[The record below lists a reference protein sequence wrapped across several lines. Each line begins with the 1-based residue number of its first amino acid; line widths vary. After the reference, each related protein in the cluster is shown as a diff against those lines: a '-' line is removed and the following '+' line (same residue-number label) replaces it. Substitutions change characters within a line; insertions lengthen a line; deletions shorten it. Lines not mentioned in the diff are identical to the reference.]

1 MTDHGM
7 DRCHLRG
14 PKRDAL
20 HAVLCAVGYNIRWLL
35 RLIVKKGSC
44 LLPACGLT

>member
-7 DRCHLRG
+7 DRCHFMVAR
-14 PKRDAL
+14 RDAL
-20 HAVLCAVGYNIRWLL
+20 HAVLCDASYNIRWLL

-44 LLPACGLT
+44 LLQACGLA